1 MAKTLMLYYT
11 FEGNTGFVAEEAAKN
26 MDVTVERLR
35 VEKEPPKK
43 GLGKFLHGGKS
54 ALAQDDPG
62 LLPLE
67 NDPADFD
74 TVIVAYPIWAGNYPP
89 AVGAMLKK
97 YSLAGKDLY
106 VIACSASGKA
116 AKSVENLAR
125 AAEGGVLRD
134 YLSLV
139 NPLKNKD
146 DAAAKIA
153 EFVKGIR

>member
-1 MAKTLMLYYT
+1 MSKTLMLYYT
-11 FEGNTGFVAEEAAKN
+11 FEGNTGFVAEEVAKA

-35 VEKEPPKK
+35 VEKEPPKT
-43 GLGKFLHGGKS
+43 GLGKFLHGGAS
-54 ALAQDDPG
+54 ALTQGDPG

-89 AVGAMLKK
+89 AIGAMLKK

-106 VIACSASGKA
+106 VIACSAGGKVS
-116 AKSVENLAR
+116 KSVENLTK
-125 AAEGGVLRD
+125 AAEGCVLRD

-139 NPLKNKD
+139 SPLRD
-146 DAAAKIA
+146 RDGAAGKIA
-153 EFVKGIR
+153 DFVKEIR